1 MRKLPMA
8 ITGYAALQ
16 DELKHRVQIERVRLI
31 ERMQQAIADDSN
43 LAENAEYQAAQTE
56 ATGQ

>member
-1 MRKLPMA
+1 MA